1 MRTELPSKKT
11 NESLTEFHFEHLF
24 KISSYNGIDLLQYS
38 DVQYDHSTTVPPQH
52 KQWCDEITYVY
63 GGQGT
68 ILHNGRTL
76 EISSGQIHLCKK
88 DDMHQIFNDKGG
100 TLRFYCIGYQLFP
113 ENPLYQLAE
122 QVREE
127 LGQSKNPIIN
137 DTWELRT
144 AFEHALFTLYDQENK
159 QLSEHIAVSSLNYIL
174 SVILN
179 GYLGNRNRK
188 TKNIYSKENLL
199 FQIMGY
205 LKSNIYDIDALKKI
219 SAEFGYS
226 YSHLSHFF
234 SEVTGKNLKE
244 YFTSLRME
252 AARSLLMENTR
263 VTQVSE
269 LLGYSSIHT
278 FSRAYKAYFQVPP
291 SNLK

>member
-100 TLRFYCIGYQLFP
+100 TLRFYCIGYQIFP

-291 SNLK
+291 SNPK

>member
-291 SNLK
+291 SNPK